1 MAVDI
6 GGPVAEGNSPMP
18 KADIPL
24 APAAPANPQISD
36 MMKFMQDCMEQQSKR
51 LGMQLE
57 PLIRRIERLEAP
69 KPDYDNMVPDYTAD
83 EYNTW
88 TNPHDDLEY
97 QSAEPTDLNP
107 PPRIDDDAFMADYAE
122 HEKQLNAEFD
132 ARTAEEEENHILYK
146 MGLGPTDEDIRNAGG
161 DDAMVKANEL
171 ARITRR
177 AEYLRSTQS
186 IEPPP

>member
-1 MAVDI
+1 
-6 GGPVAEGNSPMP
+6 
-18 KADIPL
+18 
-24 APAAPANPQISD
+24 
-36 MMKFMQDCMEQQSKR
+36 
-51 LGMQLE
+51 
-57 PLIRRIERLEAP
+57 
-69 KPDYDNMVPDYTAD
+69 MVPDYTAD

-97 QSAEPTDLNP
+97 QSVEPTEP
-107 PPRIDDDAFMADYAE
+107 AMPPRIDDDAFMADYAE

-132 ARTAEEEENHILYK
+132 AREAEEEEQHALYK
-146 MGLGPTDEDIRNAGG
+146 MGLAPTDEDIRAAGG

-171 ARITRR
+171 ARIARR